1 MMRVNEMS
9 MKRPVLAAAAA
20 LSLLAVVGGAV
31 AQTSASRAN
40 VSRQPIQVGAN
51 TGEYTATGFSLRDQ
65 VEITQGPNR
74 LRADAIEGVRGSSGQ
89 INTVTGSGGVY
100 YVTPNETIRG
110 DRAVYTVSTA
120 TIVVTGDVILT
131 QGRNVLTGSRLTY
144 NVDTGAASMASGSGN
159 RIQGVFYP
167 EGSGG

>member
-9 MKRPVLAAAAA
+9 MKRSVVAAAAA
-20 LSLLAVVGGAV
+20 LSLLAVVGGAT
-31 AQTSASRAN
+31 AQSRAN

-51 TGEYTATGFSLRDQ
+51 TGEYTPTGFSLRDQ

-74 LRADAIEGVRGSSGQ
+74 LRADAIEGARGSGDQ
-89 INTVTGSGGVY
+89 INTVTASGGVY

-110 DRAVYTVSTA
+110 DRAVYTVSNA

-131 QGRNVLTGSRLTY
+131 QGKNVLTGSRLTY
-144 NVDTGAASMASGSGN
+144 NVDTGAASMASGAGS

-167 EGSGG
+167 QGSGG